1 LKKLLTVL
9 CVAAL
14 ALAVSS
20 RAFCAEPSPT
30 ASEIFDALAK
40 RADSLKKY
48 KLTFDYF
55 KAHPESGKGKARTE
69 SRKCMYW
76 YIAPDVMRLDVV
88 DGDDKGSKVVYNGK
102 VKKSH
107 VRAKQGLIP
116 AIWVG
121 KDDPRLAGFFKSD
134 WKSDVMEIKEEVGEV
149 APAMSG
155 SEKIAGRDAW
165 KIDFSGIKNPEFD
178 KMTLWV
184 DKKESVLLQYE
195 RRKGGAVVE
204 KKTWSDIEIDVKLGP
219 EDFKI

>member
-1 LKKLLTVL
+1 ML
-9 CVAAL
+9 AAL
-14 ALAVSS
+14 SAVFAASAS
-20 RAFCAEPSPT
+20 FADPT
-30 ASEIFDALAK
+30 ASEVFDALVK
-40 RADSLKKY
+40 RADTLKQY
-48 KLTFDYF
+48 KLTFDYL
-55 KAHPESGKGKARTE
+55 KAHPESGKNKAKTE

-107 VRAKQGLIP
+107 VRAKQGIIP

-134 WKSDVMEIKEEVGEV
+134 WKSDVMEIKDEVGGV
-149 APAMSG
+149 APKMAG
-155 SEKIAGRDAW
+155 AEKVAGRDAW
-165 KIDFSGIKNPEFD
+165 KIEFSGLKNPEFD

-195 RRKGGAVVE
+195 RRKGGAVFE
-204 KKTWSDIEIDVKLGP
+204 KKTWSEIEIDAKLGP
-219 EDFKI
+219 ADFKI